1 MTTWVLFLWFATS
14 LVTQEFANEESCRQ
28 ALATVAEDLGHGGG
42 VCVLMTRR
50 CDRRSGRRVSI

>member
-42 VCVLMTRR
+42 VCVPYDATQR
-50 CDRRSGRRVSI
+50 